1 MTCSKCGFEFEGN
14 TCPRCNAPAIL
25 VNSSDYERRKREWE
39 ERERQQ
45 ENLRKKKQKEQDDI
59 RQMLE
64 QVSVR
69 SNEAL
74 KAMRA
79 KRRKIALG
87 LFAVVL
93 LVAAALVIAGLVG
106 TQKSHLYVADG
117 VNIFQDANFDTAY
130 CSQDSVIYTWDA
142 SEGYVEDIPAEINRN
157 QVIGTCASPSGKYY
171 GAVAYVQQDEANGS
185 TPSGAAGGIGE
196 SSSTAVNGNS
206 YGEGTYTLYVWDR
219 DGSLETVFQG
229 NAHLGLLYVGDGGEL
244 LYAQTAYLNE
254 GLVGS
259 QSIYARGTDGSIVRL
274 VSNPQEYLLCGGLG
288 KFIWI
293 DENKI
298 LYIADITSG
307 AGEAHAIRA
316 GRLYGQGD
324 SDYFVYSTEDYEYIS
339 HDLGDD
345 TERYL
350 FTLAEN
356 AVDVFYGEGTGR
368 AYAVSQNCL
377 WQFSGIPTSK
387 SKWGKDRKERV
398 SEQLASGV
406 AAGNYLYDHVGNELV
421 YIDGDGNLTAL
432 CARGTRWKESVLS
445 TGVAQG
451 VSRLAGT
458 EGGVVYSRDG
468 VTYYRKGVKYGEHA
482 VETASRTDAGDGQG
496 FGVSGSRPSQVAYY
510 NDRLYYVMDGSLYSD
525 RTAGEALNIDSVG
538 SLWVGS
544 IHR

>member
-1 MTCSKCGFEFEGN
+1 
-14 TCPRCNAPAIL
+14 
-25 VNSSDYERRKREWE
+25 
-39 ERERQQ
+39 
-45 ENLRKKKQKEQDDI
+45 
-59 RQMLE
+59 
-64 QVSVR
+64 
-69 SNEAL
+69 
-74 KAMRA
+74 
-79 KRRKIALG
+79 
-87 LFAVVL
+87 
-93 LVAAALVIAGLVG
+93 
-106 TQKSHLYVADG
+106 
-117 VNIFQDANFDTAY
+117 
-130 CSQDSVIYTWDA
+130 
-142 SEGYVEDIPAEINRN
+142 
-157 QVIGTCASPSGKYY
+157 
-171 GAVAYVQQDEANGS
+171 
-185 TPSGAAGGIGE
+185 
-196 SSSTAVNGNS
+196 
-206 YGEGTYTLYVWDR
+206 
-219 DGSLETVFQG
+219 
-229 NAHLGLLYVGDGGEL
+229 LYVGDGGEL

-298 LYIADITSG
+298 LYIADIASG

-406 AAGNYLYDHVGNELV
+406 AAGNYLYDHVGNQLV

-482 VETASRTDAGDGQG
+482 VETASRTDAGDGYG